1 MICVSHEQNCHIM
14 KSLKLDSSFLL
25 VKGVVMIKKLMIQ
38 DRHKKI
44 GHVEPNILQLKMY
57 RLYHQ
62 PVFQQ
67 ILMDMIPQI
76 IQKKETLPEVS
87 IMLR

>member
-1 MICVSHEQNCHIM
+1 
-14 KSLKLDSSFLL
+14 
-25 VKGVVMIKKLMIQ
+25 
-38 DRHKKI
+38 
-44 GHVEPNILQLKMY
+44 MY

-62 PVFQQ
+62 PLVFQQ